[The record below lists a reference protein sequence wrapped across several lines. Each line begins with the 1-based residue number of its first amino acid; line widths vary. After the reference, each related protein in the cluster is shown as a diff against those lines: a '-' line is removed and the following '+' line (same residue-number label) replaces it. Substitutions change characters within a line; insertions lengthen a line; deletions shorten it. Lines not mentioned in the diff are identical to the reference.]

1 MKYKL
6 TDETK
11 IHEGIVLHRIQ
22 ATKDFSDV
30 KAGDL
35 GGWIESAYNLS
46 QRGMCWI
53 FDDSMCFDRGKV
65 KTNARVKDR
74 SIVCGKAT
82 ACGNCR
88 IMEYSLLSGDAL
100 ICGNRHI
107 RGRVITERGK

>member
-11 IHEGIVLHRIQ
+11 VYKGVTLHRIQ

-30 KAGDL
+30 KRGDL
-35 GGWIESAYNLS
+35 GGWIESTKNLS
-46 QRGMCWI
+46 QKGMCWI

-65 KTNARVKDR
+65 KTNARVKER
-74 SIVCGKAT
+74 SIVCGKAV

-88 IMEYSLLSGDAL
+88 IMECSFLSGNAL

>member
-6 TDETK
+6 TEETK
-11 IHEGIVLHRIQ
+11 IHEGITLHRIQ

-53 FDDSMCFDRGKV
+53 FDASMCFERGKV

-88 IMEYSLLSGDAL
+88 IMEYSFLSGDAL

>member
-53 FDDSMCFDRGKV
+53 FDASMCFERGKV

-74 SIVCGKAT
+74 SIVCGKAV

-88 IMEYSLLSGDAL
+88 IMECSFLSGNAL